1 MLYIFLVGKFSLGF
15 EEDTNF
21 ALIQKDADL
30 LMVFSCV
37 NGNKLTNVG
46 YSKTPIGERLTD
58 SNVSGLL
65 SRITKSVMQI
75 TDA

>member
-1 MLYIFLVGKFSLGF
+1 VRGLQTVI
-15 EEDTNF
+15 EDTNF